1 MTNKAALGAIALSV
15 LLLAAGCGKDKPG
28 SVAKAGGETPA
39 AGGTSDGA
47 PPPPEVETTDANSGP
62 ATEPDVT
69 PVKNAVEATRSGIRR
84 PPGWAP
90 TNSGGNTGS
99 GAGARAR
106 AGLAKYVDW
115 RPRESEGGLSFLA
128 EPAVRRAVAA
138 VRDAR
143 SASSS
148 AITTGPTRRLPSA
161 RTDGSSPGAARRAIA
176 ASTTGRLRS
185 GRTARAPRSAT
196 ITTTTIPTGRR
207 PGTWPAAGR

>member
-1 MTNKAALGAIALSV
+1 
-15 LLLAAGCGKDKPG
+15 

-115 RPRESEGGLSFLA
+115 GARGSEGGVGF
-128 EPAVRRAVAA
+128 
-138 VRDAR
+138 
-143 SASSS
+143 
-148 AITTGPTRRLPSA
+148 
-161 RTDGSSPGAARRAIA
+161 PGAPA
-176 ASTTGRLRS
+176 G
-185 GRTARAPRSAT
+185 G
-196 ITTTTIPTGRR
+196 
-207 PGTWPAAGR
+207 PGLCAGGD